1 MPATYF
7 YCSPSLPSR
16 VEECWTVSSIVI
28 HICTDLFL
36 ERKEHQ
42 SNVFLKTIDELVS
55 SSVNDEDKLVL
66 AISIKKRRIAAE
78 LIDSIMKTEETLKI
92 DF

>member
-1 MPATYF
+1 MF
-7 YCSPSLPSR
+7 
-16 VEECWTVSSIVI
+16 
-28 HICTDLFL
+28 F
-36 ERKEHQ
+36 
-42 SNVFLKTIDELVS
+42 FLKTIDKLVS